1 MPTFQEI
8 IFFSTSF
15 KVYMVIWNFKCQIA
29 KFKMNTFRVLMW
41 KFFLGGGRGVSKFWN
56 FFIKSLFLS
65 PPPPIVYDSH
75 HFISFIRRKR
85 KARTASV
92 YKVFQCILRCICSAI
107 NEYCVQLLWREKYH
121 FYVNNFVKLW
131 YSEIFC
137 SVKCDFFSV
146 INQHV
151 YKN

>member
-41 KFFLGGGRGVSKFWN
+41 KVFFWEGGVKVLKLFYKKFV
-56 FFIKSLFLS
+56 FI
-65 PPPPIVYDSH
+65 PPPSPPIVYGSH